1 MKPLR
6 IHDSNYVYFVTNRT
20 HQQRF
25 FVLPTKEN
33 NKAIRYWLAKSK
45 NKHGKHIEIYAF
57 IFLSN
62 HFHILLRD
70 PAGELPRFMNYF
82 QGNLAR
88 AINRNI
94 KRKGKFWQREYHDL
108 VVDTVSSDEVFWDR
122 YAYTALNAVKSG
134 LVSTATQWG
143 GVSSVPHMLCNTPIT
158 GKGLNKTKYGDK
170 KRHNKNVKPK
180 EFEETFE
187 FTLSTPPFLENQEES
202 ARLKF
207 IQSLFKSAAV
217 AYRKARLNKPVL
229 GMKKVLK
236 QSFQDRP
243 RSPKQSPRTRFKSF
257 CADAKMDF
265 KKMYKTFVGI
275 YKHAVHLMFVYF
287 NDTDRNQHVSIDTTF
302 PWPPGSYP
310 PTKHKPAFM

>member
-6 IHDSNYVYFVTNRT
+6 IHNEDYVYFVTNRT

-25 FVLPTKEN
+25 FMLPTKEN
-33 NKAIRYWLAKSK
+33 NKAIRYWLARSK
-45 NKHGKHIEIYAF
+45 CMHGKNIQIYAF

-82 QGNLAR
+82 QGNVAR

-94 KRKGKFWQREYHDL
+94 KRKGKFWEREYHDL
-108 VVDTVSSDEVFWDR
+108 IVDTVTSDEVFWDR

-134 LVSTATQWG
+134 LVAAASQWG
-143 GVSSVPHMLCNTPIT
+143 GVSSVPHVLGNTPIT
-158 GKGLNKTKYGDK
+158 GIGLNRTKYGDK
-170 KRHNKNVKPK
+170 KRHNKGVKK
-180 EFEETFE
+180 NALEERFE
-187 FTLSTPPFLENQEES
+187 FNLTLPPTLTGKNASEQL
-202 ARLKF
+202 AF
-207 IQSLFKSAAV
+207 IQTLFKSGTAD
-217 AYRKARLNKPVL
+217 YRKARLYKPAL
-229 GMKKVLK
+229 GMKKIMK
-236 QSFQDRP
+236 QSFLDRP
-243 RSPKQSPRTRFKSF
+243 TSPEFSPRTRFKSF
-257 CADAKMDF
+257 CADAKAEF
-265 KKMYKTFVGI
+265 KKMYKSFVGN

-287 NDTDRNQHVSIDTTF
+287 NDADRNQFVSIDTTF